1 MTISPDLG
9 ENVPI
14 TVVVKSARGG
24 NVASKLNGVFL
35 LRGREF
41 RFKALAFGRI
51 GGHNISLTIP
61 KIALNEIIKMG
72 LDPDVIYLKI
82 QRLFF
87 LYAAIC
93 VRDAF
98 NRQTAG
104 GL

>member
-82 QRLFF
+82 QRKLIEGEVD
-87 LYAAIC
+87 LEAKPPG
-93 VRDAF
+93 
-98 NRQTAG
+98 AG
-104 GL
+104 RASL